1 MRLKEN
7 VAVSFLLV
15 CRYLDYKQNGH
26 TPRRLLLL
34 VLTHLELF
42 LIQQQ
47 AKLQKD
53 FVKLPVLCNF
63 SLNQLQEQSFK
74 CITTSQK
81 NKRSG
86 YSKVILDA
94 HPGEGDYS
102 RVHGQNYFNY
112 FTSIRNLQTSLM
124 EQSF

>member
-7 VAVSFLLV
+7 VALSFLLV

-53 FVKLPVLCNF
+53 CMKLPVLCNF

-74 CITTSQK
+74 CTTSQM

-94 HPGEGDYS
+94 HPGEGDCS

-112 FTSIRNLQTSLM
+112 FSYIRNPQTSLM